1 MCRTVGNLN
10 RMKGKKPPDKYHCPL
25 RGKSSAYRS
34 LHRKPLAR
42 TRILGLLCILVS
54 TLSGAFEGTDLFRT
68 TFADI
73 DGIFPPAM
81 NSPARLPDQPVW
93 LSLGHGQPRGF
104 KWAAYNTASTGGRVG
119 SWRGAAGIWR
129 SGDKLY
135 RETSLSAAA
144 ALEVRKRLT
153 AGLSL
158 AWHEVSISGYDSIE
172 GELLIGIALKAP
184 LTESLDV
191 AVWYSGQTPGRKR
204 AYESLTRQLYQLAV
218 ISRVGEHTTWTLA
231 VEKTPPLALRQL
243 AEVCFVSRKKLTFQ
257 IGYRTTP
264 GMPYA
269 GAQVPLRRLLLSV
282 RLNYHPIFGL
292 STAFGFAFK

>member
-1 MCRTVGNLN
+1 
-10 RMKGKKPPDKYHCPL
+10 MKGKKTLDRYNSLSH
-25 RGKSSAYRS
+25 GKNSACRS

-42 TRILGLLCILVS
+42 TGILGLFCILAS

-68 TFADI
+68 AFYGV

-81 NSPARLPDQPVW
+81 NNPARLPDQPVW
-93 LSLGHGQPRGF
+93 LSLGLGQPLGC
-104 KWAAYNTASTGGRVG
+104 KWAAYNSASIGGQAG
-119 SWRGAAGIWR
+119 SWRAAAGIWR

-144 ALEVRKRLT
+144 AVELRKRLT

-158 AWHEVSISGYDSIE
+158 AWHEVSISDYDPVE
-172 GELLIGIALKAP
+172 GELLVGIALSAP

-231 VEKTPPLALRQL
+231 VEKTPPFALRQL

-257 IGYRTTP
+257 IGYRTAP
-264 GMPYA
+264 GIPYA